1 MCWALGNLRAG
12 RELLILR
19 QKAPNQVSLWCY
31 QWDLPYTVSV
41 TGFFVWGQEEPRA
54 SSSLELHSDTWP
66 LRTTENSGPPV
77 CSATSFQAVAPG
89 SSTGHREKPT
99 RPTFPFW
106 AIESL
111 QFVGSCVPH
120 KAFGLS
126 FDIKAVGDTCSWS
139 YLGLMAPWSSGHGT
153 WTGVGS
159 RFPQADEPE

>member
-1 MCWALGNLRAG
+1 MILG
-12 RELLILR
+12 
-19 QKAPNQVSLWCY
+19 
-31 QWDLPYTVSV
+31 
-41 TGFFVWGQEEPRA
+41 
-54 SSSLELHSDTWP
+54 

-77 CSATSFQAVAPG
+77 CYATSFQAVAPG
-89 SSTGHREKPT
+89 SSTDHREKPT